1 MIEFLVDYRTESL
14 PPETFK
20 KGEQVTR
27 EETSE
32 RYFVGRGLAGY
43 IIDGKL
49 VDADHRPIVTEAVV
63 VEVVRPG
70 ERRADLAVR
79 AGEVMTG
86 QPPRATSGP
95 GVPFVE
101 PAAGVEGAPGVVLEA
116 EIERL
121 KAALATGDDLFR
133 DMNSSHEEKA
143 AALLADIERLTKDK
157 AEIVEARDQAIKDL
171 SDLRTQHDDIVN
183 EYKAARTERD
193 ARGDRIADL
202 EAKLTPVNQA
212 AAASA
217 NEDKNDEP
225 PAKTGKVKG

>member
-14 PPETFK
+14 PSEAFK

-32 RYFVGRGLAGY
+32 RYFVGRGLAAY
-43 IIDGKL
+43 VIDGKL
-49 VDADHRPIVTEAVV
+49 VDANHLPIVTDTVV

-79 AGEVMTG
+79 AGEVMTD

-95 GVPFVE
+95 GAPFVE
-101 PAAGVEGAPGVVLEA
+101 AAAGVEGAPAVVLEA

-121 KAALATGDDLFR
+121 KAALATGNDLFR

-143 AALLADIERLTKDK
+143 TSLLADIDRLRKDN
-157 AEIVEARDQAIKDL
+157 ADLLEARDRAANDL
-171 SDLRTQHDDIVN
+171 TELRTQHDDIVN
-183 EYKAARTERD
+183 EYKSAREELDKRD
-193 ARGDRIADL
+193 DRIASL
-202 EAKLTPVNQA
+202 EAQLTPVRQA
-212 AAASA
+212 GDGSK
-217 NEDKNDEP
+217 DDEQ
-225 PAKTGKVKG
+225 PAKTGKTKG